1 MRMSSRDAE
10 VSLQHADRDAPAV
23 GRSVRRQD
31 GEEKVTGQAR
41 FLDDLPFRGLLHA
54 AIHRSI
60 RPHARVLRVD
70 ARAARAV
77 DGVWDVVAGD
87 RIDHRIGGVIRDH
100 QVLAT
105 DRVRFVGEPVAV
117 VLAEDANI
125 ARQGADAVA
134 VLYEDRPAAVTVEQ
148 ALADDAPII
157 HPRLAD
163 YEILPG
169 YHPEPGSNVYHR
181 YHTEKGD
188 VDTALAGAP
197 HVVEGSYTFPHIAHV
212 QLEPHGA
219 VAQWRSP
226 QEVTIWCTSQS
237 PYQVREVVAGMF
249 GLPLNGVQV
258 VVPYLGGGFGGKS
271 DTTVEPLVAAAA
283 RRVIG
288 RPVKLVLD
296 REEMFAGSVLGR
308 GCRSR
313 IRTGH
318 DTDGRLLAATIELA
332 FSCGAYG
339 EYGINVVEGAGHVAT
354 GPYRVENLRI
364 DSLAVYTNT
373 PFIGAFRGYG
383 HPEVHWGMER
393 HLDRV
398 AERLELDPPALRR
411 ANLLRPGDHHATG
424 QRVEEDHGDLRGCF
438 DAVAARLAEAD
449 RTPSAPGR
457 ARGVALS
464 PLMKAP
470 VMATN
475 ASSAAML
482 KLNGD
487 GSVDLEVSGTEMG
500 QGAWTAL
507 AQIAADALGMPV
519 ERIRTARIIDTSTSP
534 YEWQTVGSTT
544 TWKVGQAIRAAAED
558 LLQRLRG
565 NAAAAL
571 DAPAERIA
579 HDGDALWDRDDPER
593 RIPIAQVA
601 LNAVHPDGRAE
612 GGPAAGYGS
621 FTPHG
626 LTRPDDRGKG
636 NLAAE
641 WTFGCHGALVEVDT
655 GTGETRVLRLIT
667 ALDVGT
673 VVNPLMARGQ
683 VLGAVAQGIGAAL
696 MERIVYGADGQIRN
710 AGLTD
715 YKIPTPEDLSD
726 TALEVIFLETPF
738 ADGPF
743 GARCIGEHG
752 LVSVAPAIA
761 NAVRDATGCQLDDL
775 PLDAETVR
783 AALDGRT
790 ADRGPHKRLSPP
802 TPRRPGPVYRYLRPD
817 DLDQACAALADDL
830 DAVALAGG
838 TDLLVEMRSRAV
850 EPTLVVDLKRL
861 EGLRGIR
868 RENGEVWI
876 GALTTVTDL
885 LDAPQL
891 DGGLACLA
899 DAARVFA
906 CAEIRHRAT
915 LGGNLANAS
924 PGAEFC
930 VPLVALD
937 ARVHVHGPEGQDRSL
952 PIGEFL
958 LGAKRTALAPGE
970 LVTGVSIPVD
980 GGDLRSAYRRRS
992 RTRGMDLAAVSLA
1005 VVVRDGDRPG
1015 RRRILLSMGA
1025 VEAVPPRVEAAERLL
1040 SRRPLDRSVIAEAGR
1055 ALVEGIAPRTGSLRA
1070 EPAYKLA
1077 VLPVLLERILVDLGL
1092 VEESP

>member
-1 MRMSSRDAE
+1 MSSRQDD
-10 VSLQHADRDAPAV
+10 VSPIHASGVTPAV

-41 FLDDLPFRGLLHA
+41 FLDDLPFRGLLYA
-54 AIHRSI
+54 AIHRST

-70 ARAARAV
+70 TRAARAIE
-77 DGVWDVVAGD
+77 GVWDVVTGD
-87 RIDHRIGGVIRDH
+87 RADFRIGGVIRDH
-100 QVLAT
+100 QVLAR

-117 VLAEDANI
+117 VLADDAAT
-125 ARQGADAVA
+125 ARHGADAVG
-134 VLYEDRPAAVTVEQ
+134 VLYEDLAAAVTVEQ
-148 ALADDAPII
+148 ALADDAPVL
-157 HPRLAD
+157 HPALAD
-163 YEILPG
+163 YEVLPG

-188 VDTALAGAP
+188 ADAALAGAAQ
-197 HVVEGSYTFPHIAHV
+197 VFEGCYTFPHIAHV

-226 QEVTIWCTSQS
+226 TEVTIWCTSQS
-237 PYQVREVVAGMF
+237 PHQVREVVAGMYD
-249 GLPLNGVQV
+249 LPLNGVQV

-271 DTTVEPLVAAAA
+271 DTTVEPLAAAAA
-283 RRVIG
+283 RRVMG
-288 RPVKLVLD
+288 RPVKLVLG

-318 DTDGRLLAATIELA
+318 DGEGRLLAAIIELA
-332 FSCGAYG
+332 FTCGAYG

-398 AERLELDPPALRR
+398 AEQLGRDPSALRR
-411 ANLLRPGDHHATG
+411 ANLLAPGDTHPTG
-424 QRVEEDHGDLRGCF
+424 QRVEQDHGDLRGCF
-438 DAVAARLAEAD
+438 DAVAERLVDVD

-457 ARGVALS
+457 VRGVALS

-475 ASSAAML
+475 ASSAAIL

-487 GSVDLEVSGTEMG
+487 GSVDLAVSGTEMG

-519 ERIRTARIIDTSTSP
+519 ERIRTARVIDTCTSP

-544 TWKVGQAIRAAAED
+544 TWKVGQAVRAAAGD
-558 LLQRLRG
+558 LLGRLRA
-565 NAAAAL
+565 NAAVAL
-571 DAPAERIA
+571 GAPADRIA
-579 HDGDALWDRDDPER
+579 HDGEALWDREAPER
-593 RIPIAQVA
+593 RVPIARVA

-612 GGPAAGYGS
+612 GGPAAGYGT

-636 NLAAE
+636 TLAAE
-641 WTFGCHGALVEVDT
+641 WTFGCHGAAVEVDT
-655 GTGETRVLRLIT
+655 GTGEVRVLKLVT

-673 VVNPLMARGQ
+673 VVNPILARGQ

-696 MERIVYGADGQIRN
+696 MERIVYGKDGQIRN

-715 YKIPTPEDLSD
+715 YKIPTPEDLAD
-726 TALEVIFLETPF
+726 TELEVVFLDTPF

-761 NAVRDATGCQLDDL
+761 NAVRDATGCHLDDL
-775 PLDAETVR
+775 PLDAQSVR
-783 AALDGRT
+783 AALDGRL
-790 ADRGPHKRLSPP
+790 ADRGPHKRMAPP
-802 TPRRPGPVYRYLRPD
+802 PPRRPAPAYRYLRPD
-817 DLDQACAALADDL
+817 DLDEACAALAEDPG
-830 DAVALAGG
+830 AVALAGG
-838 TDLLVEMRSRAV
+838 TDLLVEMRARSV

-861 EGLRGIR
+861 APLRGVR
-868 RENGEVWI
+868 RDDGALWI
-876 GALTTVTDL
+876 GALTTVTEV

-891 DGGLACLA
+891 EGGLACLL
-899 DAARVFA
+899 DAARAFA

-915 LGGNLANAS
+915 VGGNLANAS

-930 VPLVALD
+930 VPLVALE
-937 ARVHVHGPEGQDRSL
+937 ARVHLHGVEGSERSL

-958 LGAKRTALAPGE
+958 RGVNHTALEPGE
-970 LVTGVSIPVD
+970 LITGVSVPTN
-980 GGDLRSAYRRRS
+980 GGELRSAYRRRS
-992 RTRGMDLAAVSLA
+992 RTRGMDLASVSLA
-1005 VVVRDGDRPG
+1005 VAIRDADRPSL
-1015 RRRILLSMGA
+1015 RRVSLSMGA
-1025 VEAVPPRVEAAERLL
+1025 VEAVPPRPDAAEALL
-1040 SRRPLDRSVIAEAGR
+1040 SRRRLDLATVAEAGR
-1055 ALVEGIAPRTGSLRA
+1055 ALVAGAAPRRGSLRA
-1070 EPAYKLA
+1070 EPAYKRA
-1077 VLPVLLERILVDLGL
+1077 VLPVLLERMLLDLGV
-1092 VEESP
+1092 VEDAE

>member
-1 MRMSSRDAE
+1 MSSRPTETSRKNAN
-10 VSLQHADRDAPAV
+10 RDTAAV

-70 ARAARAV
+70 DRAARAI
-77 DGVWDVVAGD
+77 DGVWEVVSGRDAD
-87 RIDHRIGGVIRDH
+87 FRIGGVIRDH
-100 QVLAT
+100 QVLAVE
-105 DRVRFVGEPVAV
+105 RVRFVGEPVAV
-117 VLAEDANI
+117 VLADDPVT
-125 ARQGADAVA
+125 ARHGADAVG
-134 VLYEDRPAAVTVEQ
+134 VLYEDLPAAVTVEQ
-148 ALADDAPII
+148 ALADDAPLL
-157 HPRLAD
+157 HPDLAG
-163 YEILPG
+163 YEVLPG

-181 YHTEKGD
+181 YHTDKGD
-188 VDTALAGAP
+188 AEEALAGAA
-197 HVVEGSYTFPHIAHV
+197 HVIEGCYTFPHIAHV

-226 QEVTIWCTSQS
+226 REVTIWCTSQS
-237 PYQVREVVAGMF
+237 PHQVREVVAGMYD
-249 GLPLNGVQV
+249 LPLNGVQV

-271 DTTVEPLVAAAA
+271 DTTVEPLAVAAA
-283 RRVIG
+283 RRVLG
-288 RPVKLVLD
+288 RPVKLVLS

-318 DTDGRLLAATIELA
+318 DTGGRLVAAQIELA
-332 FSCGAYG
+332 FTCGAYG

-354 GPYRVENLRI
+354 GPYRVDNLRI

-398 AERLELDPPALRR
+398 ADLLGLDPGELRR
-411 ANLLRPGDHHATG
+411 SHLLRAGDTHPTG
-424 QRVEEDHGDLRGCF
+424 QPVEEDHGDLRGCF
-438 DAVAARLAEAD
+438 EAVAQRLAD
-449 RTPSAPGR
+449 VDLTPSAPGR
-457 ARGVALS
+457 VRGVAQS

-487 GSVDLEVSGTEMG
+487 GSVDLAVSGTEMG

-519 ERIRTARIIDTSTSP
+519 DRIRTARAIDTCTSP

-544 TWKVGQAIRAAAED
+544 TWKVGQATRAAAED
-558 LLQRLRG
+558 LLRRLRG
-565 NAAAAL
+565 NAALAL
-571 DAPAERIA
+571 GVPPDRID
-579 HDGDALWDRDDPER
+579 HDGDELWDRDDPSR
-593 RIPIAQVA
+593 RVTIAGVA

-621 FTPHG
+621 FTPRG

-636 NLAAE
+636 TLAAE
-641 WTFGCHGALVEVDT
+641 WTFGCHGAAVEVDT
-655 GTGETRVLRLIT
+655 GTGEVRVLKLVT

-673 VVNPLMARGQ
+673 VVNPILARGQ

-696 MERIVYGADGQIRN
+696 MERVVYGQDGQIRN

-715 YKIPTPEDLSD
+715 YKIPTPEDLAD
-726 TALEVIFLETPF
+726 TDLDVVFLNTPF

-761 NAVRDATGCQLDDL
+761 NAVRDATGCHLDAL
-775 PLDAETVR
+775 PLDAEQVR
-783 AALDGRT
+783 AALDGRSP
-790 ADRGPHKRLSPP
+790 DRVPHKRLSPSP
-802 TPRRPGPVYRYLRPD
+802 PRRPAPPYLYLRPD
-817 DLDQACAALADDL
+817 DLDEACSVLAEEPG
-830 DAVALAGG
+830 AVALAGG
-838 TDLLVEMRSRAV
+838 TDLLVEMRARAV
-850 EPTLVVDLKRL
+850 EPTVVVDLKHL
-861 EGLRGIR
+861 ESLRGVR
-868 RENGEVWI
+868 RHDGGLWI
-876 GALTTVTDL
+876 GSLTTVTEVL
-885 LDAPQL
+885 EAPQL
-891 DGGLACLA
+891 DGGLACLV
-899 DAARVFA
+899 DAARAFA

-915 LGGNLANAS
+915 VGGNLANAS

-937 ARVHVHGPEGQDRSL
+937 ARVHLHGPGGGQRVM
-952 PIGEFL
+952 PVGEFL
-958 LGAKRTALAPGE
+958 RGANRTDLQDGE
-970 LVTGVSIPVD
+970 LITGVEIPPH
-980 GGDLRSAYRRRS
+980 GEDLRSAYRRRA
-992 RTRGMDLAAVSLA
+992 RTRGMDLASVSLA
-1005 VVVRDGDRPG
+1005 LVVHEPQRPS
-1015 RRRILLSMGA
+1015 RRRVCLSMGA
-1025 VEAVPPRVEAAERLL
+1025 VEAVPPRPSAAEALL
-1040 SRRPLDRSVIAEAGR
+1040 SRRRLDAAAVAEAGR
-1055 ALVEGIAPRTGSLRA
+1055 ALVDGAGPRRGSLRA
-1070 EPAYKLA
+1070 EPAYKTA
-1077 VLPVLLERILVDLGL
+1077 VLPVLLERMLVDLGV
-1092 VEESP
+1092 VEDAQ